1 MATLVATF
9 GPPGAFVHWSLYALN
24 TMTGILLGNYD
35 YVSVATVQD
44 FRTALASR
52 QSNNVHLYTDAP
64 ERGLSSA
71 FIQGRM
77 PFLALNEDPADIIGF
92 MLRTYDMDWKQ
103 AVRQTN
109 LSFAATSELFV
120 SPMALR
126 ISRSNGLTI
135 GHFIR
140 QVLQH
145 LGLEASDEQF
155 DHIVQRLLP
164 DGTPASKVEEA
175 ILSQIANSA
184 PIGTGLDL
192 SGPELRIV
200 EALHVSMRRG
210 ENGEGPG
217 EFRWPAEL
225 LLGKGGMDELLDQPI
240 EMVGPA
246 RCLVYGPYL
255 YLPIGVWE
263 LTLALEVD
271 ENGSGNS
278 IDVDV
283 FHGVVLH
290 METFKLPAKGR
301 MALIIKFSVT
311 EGREPVQIRVI
322 QREGAIE
329 GKLHIGDIQIRRI
342 AETM

>member
-9 GPPGAFVHWSLYALN
+9 GPAGAFTHWSLHALN
-24 TMTGILLGNYD
+24 TMTGILLGEYD

-64 ERGLSSA
+64 DRGLASA
-71 FIQGRM
+71 FIQRQL
-77 PFLALNEDPADIIGF
+77 PFLAMDEDPADVTGF
-92 MLRTYDMDWKQ
+92 MIRAHGMDWKQ

-109 LSFAATSELFV
+109 LSFAASSDLFV

-126 ISRSNGLTI
+126 LSRSNSLTI
-135 GHFIR
+135 GHFVQ

-145 LGLEASDEQF
+145 LRLEASEEQF

-164 DGTPASKVEEA
+164 DSTPASKVEEA
-175 ILSQIANSA
+175 ILSQIANAA
-184 PIGTGLDL
+184 PIGEGLDL
-192 SGPELRIV
+192 AGPELRIV
-200 EALHVSMRRG
+200 EALHASMRRSQAG
-210 ENGEGPG
+210 MGPR
-217 EFRWPAEL
+217 EFYWPAEFL
-225 LLGKGGMDELLDQPI
+225 VGQGGIDELLSQPV
-240 EMVGPA
+240 EMLGPA

-255 YLPIGVWE
+255 YLPIGLWE
-263 LTLALEVD
+263 LSVVLDVD
-271 ENGSGNS
+271 ENFSGNS

-283 FHGVVLH
+283 FHGVALR
-290 METFKLPAKGR
+290 METFKLPASGR

-311 EGREPVQIRVI
+311 ESREPVQVRVI

-329 GKLHIGDIQIRRI
+329 GKLFIGDIQIRQV
-342 AETM
+342 ALPE